1 MKLPKLF
8 PLSLS
13 RSVCRAL
20 IATLPFFSSLVV
32 SVGVDAAN
40 ATERFAAVKV
50 TSINQRTESRKIA
63 PGSRLDLQVGF
74 FLSKSWNDQGRK
86 ELGIAWYLLPQD
98 QQISE
103 IAVQKLG
110 TYIGRSAVRAL
121 PVGESNFD
129 LRVAV
134 TDHLPGIEGT
144 YSLVAWLDP
153 TNAVL
158 PRGSQRVHAAPFSV
172 EVASVSTEASGV
184 EIAAFE
190 PDRLALVPVA
200 GSDTFIEGTI
210 GIEALQIDAHNL
222 EVSLCA
228 VFPGSPIDSCTPLEV
243 LRPKEG
249 VFGSS
254 YPIARIEKD
263 EVVTTMF
270 RAKLPKTPTN
280 GELTL
285 RAQVWTGRVGEG
297 TPSDSRDRV
306 ISSEAAPN
314 VFTRMSTDFERDMAR
329 QIALARKRLKQ
340 ERLRGKIPNPLRVAK
355 VRNSGAKSIDLDQVL
370 ARVTS
375 TIPTTAPLTKVKES
389 DSYALP
395 TGLVSSIT
403 GSRFNM
409 PDQDFPWLNNITVT
423 APPPPEKYN
432 GKAYANLEEFLL
444 CIPFF
449 CGPNSK
455 EEAGREPSQSCV
467 RQFCGSTKEDVN
479 FGGRNSNLLDEQIG
493 FDKNFSGGG
502 FGARVGVTGRAKVYH
517 DQAISDY
524 VAASYETG
532 AFFGVKLFSYSVPI
546 FEASSQSVY
555 SPTEIGSSQTRN
567 ELKIL
572 GLVIEREDRP
582 SNGLSVT
589 IRKTYGIDKNAD
601 VGLGPIS
608 VDIEVQAGGSGGV
621 TLAVEQI
628 DILRGIV
635 GSLTPSAGCGA
646 KARALTDV
654 GIGRFGIEGE
664 LNLFE
669 DRVPATA
676 TFNVGL
682 NVSAKS
688 VTPQLD
694 FDIRNELDGPNGR
707 IKLILEI
714 GISPLTQS
722 FSTTLASF
730 STGTFVTPIY
740 DKTTTFGSIRY

>member
-1 MKLPKLF
+1 
-8 PLSLS
+8 
-13 RSVCRAL
+13 
-20 IATLPFFSSLVV
+20 
-32 SVGVDAAN
+32 VGN
-40 ATERFAAVKV
+40 ST
-50 TSINQRTESRKIA
+50 
-63 PGSRLDLQVGF
+63 
-74 FLSKSWNDQGRK
+74 
-86 ELGIAWYLLPQD
+86 
-98 QQISE
+98 
-103 IAVQKLG
+103 
-110 TYIGRSAVRAL
+110 
-121 PVGESNFD
+121 FD

-134 TDHLPGIEGT
+134 AEHLPGIEGS
-144 YSLVAWLDP
+144 YALVAWLDP

-158 PRGSQRVHAAPFSV
+158 PPHAQRIFPASFNV
-172 EVASVSTEASGV
+172 EVASIATEAAGV
-184 EIAAFE
+184 EIASFE
-190 PDRLALVPVA
+190 PDRLSMVA
-200 GSDTFIEGTI
+200 VADTGSFIEGMI
-210 GIEALQIDAHNL
+210 GIEALQSDAHNI

-228 VFPGSPIDSCTPLEV
+228 VLPGATSNSCTELEV
-243 LRPKEG
+243 LRPQEG
-249 VFGSS
+249 VFGPS
-254 YPIARIEKD
+254 YPVVKVEKD
-263 EVVTTMF
+263 ETVTTMF
-270 RAKLPKTPTN
+270 RAKLPAMT
-280 GELTL
+280 GSGDITL
-285 RAQVWTGRVGEG
+285 RAHVWSNGVGQG
-297 TPSDSRDRV
+297 DPSDTRERIV
-306 ISSEAAPN
+306 SSEAAPM
-314 VFTRMSTDFERDMAR
+314 VFTRMSTDFERDVVRQMAV
-329 QIALARKRLKQ
+329 ARRRLKQ
-340 ERLRGKIPNPLRVAK
+340 ERLRGRVVNPLKISK
-355 VRNSGAKSIDLDQVL
+355 VKNSGTKAIDLDQVL
-370 ARVTS
+370 TKITS
-375 TIPTTAPLTKVKES
+375 SVPTTAPLTKVRDLNS
-389 DSYALP
+389 NALP
-395 TGLVSSIT
+395 TGLVSSIP

-409 PDQDFPWLNNITVT
+409 PDQDFPWLDSIGVI
-423 APPPPEKYN
+423 APPPPKRFN
-432 GKAYANLEEFLL
+432 GTPYPTLQEFLL

-449 CGPNSK
+449 CGPNSQT
-455 EEAGREPSQSCV
+455 EAGREPSQSCV

-479 FGGRNSNLLDEQIG
+479 FGGRNTNLLDEQIG
-493 FDKNFSGGG
+493 FDKNFTGGG

-517 DQAISDY
+517 DKAISDY

-589 IRKTYGIDKNAD
+589 IRRTYGVDKNAD

-646 KARALTDV
+646 RARALTDV

-682 NVSAKS
+682 DVSKKS

-714 GISPLTQS
+714 GVPPLSES